1 MSSDAET
8 IAELRIR
15 TIRLVSRNG
24 VTTMPSG
31 PWGDKIKVA
40 TLKIPAFQIMGGRT
54 LRFEIVNG
62 RAMRVGIG
70 HEDWDSIDETIYDTD
85 NNRRVADINLINK
98 MILPLMRREMLLD
111 DLASV

>member
-1 MSSDAET
+1 MSSDAEA

-15 TIRLVSRNG
+15 TIRIVSRNG
-24 VTTMPSG
+24 VETMPSG
-31 PWGDKIKVA
+31 PWGDKVKVA
-40 TLKIPAFQIMGGRT
+40 TLKIPAFQIMGGKT

-70 HEDWDSIDETIYDTD
+70 HEEWDTIAETIYNTD
-85 NNRRVADINLINK
+85 NNRLVVDMNLINK